1 MIIRHALESD
11 LPRINELRR
20 QVSDLHHAARPDMF
34 KAGFPSEVS
43 DFLQTIFEADDRQII
58 IAEVNNQIV
67 AFACLA
73 EIESPATP
81 YRPARRF
88 LEVDEFGVD
97 ESTQRQGVG
106 RKLFEKIRC
115 IAMEK
120 GFNRIELNMWEF
132 NEDALKFYE
141 AIGFNTYRRYMEM
154 EIQ

>member
-1 MIIRHALESD
+1 MIIRLALESD

-20 QVSDLHHAARPDMF
+20 QVSNLHYAARPDMF
-34 KAGFPSEVS
+34 NPDFPHEVS
-43 DFLQTIFEADDRQII
+43 DFLQTIFEANDRHIIVAEMDD
-58 IAEVNNQIV
+58 QIV

-73 EIESPATP
+73 AIESPETP

-88 LEVDEFGVD
+88 LEVDEVGVD
-97 ESTQRQGVG
+97 ESTRRQGVG